1 MDPMT
6 SIMQLFLGGM
16 ASSFKAQADAAAMAQ
31 GGLGYAI
38 LMDNRLLTGALMSEM
53 FTSSD
58 PSKTMDF
65 NTAAR
70 TPTTLGHELQ
80 SPNVLTPS
88 ATK

>member
-6 SIMQLFLGGM
+6 SILQLFLGGM

-31 GGLGYAI
+31 GGLSYAL

-53 FTSSD
+53 FTSAD
-58 PSKTMDF
+58 PGKAMDF
-65 NTAAR
+65 NNAAR